1 MERHSIREALFNK
14 RMLICIFTGFTSG
27 LPLYIL
33 IQLVPAWLRKEGVS
47 LTEIGLFAL
56 VGIPYNWKFL
66 WAPMMDR
73 FFLPILGRRR
83 TWMLA
88 TQVALMVS
96 IACTGL
102 IDPKLSLGSV
112 AWLAGAIAFFSASQ
126 DVVLDGYR
134 RELLPDHELGLGN
147 SIHVQTYRLSGL
159 IPGALALILADRL
172 PWESVF
178 FIVAAFMLVGIIL
191 TLVISEAIEAPPPP
205 KTYKEVVIEPFAE
218 FVKRQKLADAALILA
233 FLFFY
238 KLGDNMA
245 VALAT
250 PFYIDLGFSLTEIGL
265 IAKNAALWP
274 SIIGGMLGGIWMVRL
289 GINRALWVFGVVQ
302 IVTILGYVV
311 LAEAG
316 ANKLILAVVVGME
329 YLGVGLGTAALTAFM
344 ARATSKVFAATQFA
358 LFSALA
364 TLPRTFAS
372 AATGYLV
379 DQMGWTTFF
388 VLCTCLAIPGMT
400 LLFWVAPWKIKE

>member
-66 WAPMMDR
+66 WAPLMDR
-73 FFLPILGRRR
+73 FYLPILGRRR
-83 TWMLA
+83 SWMLV
-88 TQVALMVS
+88 TQVALMMS
-96 IACTGL
+96 IAYTGL

-147 SIHVQTYRLSGL
+147 SIHIQTYRLSGL
-159 IPGALALILADRL
+159 IPGSLALILADRL

-178 FIVAAFMLVGIIL
+178 FIVAAFMLVGIVL
-191 TLVISEAIEAPPPP
+191 TLVISEAMEAPPPP
-205 KTYKEVVIEPFAE
+205 KTYQEVIFEPFAE
-218 FVKRQKLADAALILA
+218 FLKRQKLKHAALIFA

-250 PFYIDLGFSLTEIGL
+250 PFYIDLGFSLTEIGV

-274 SIIGGMLGGIWMVRL
+274 AIIGGMLGGIWMVRL
-289 GINRALWVFGVVQ
+289 GINRALWIFGVIQ

-311 LAEAG
+311 LSEAG
-316 ANKLILAVVVGME
+316 ANILILAVVVSME
-329 YLGVGLGTAALTAFM
+329 YLGVGLGSAALTAFM

-358 LFSALA
+358 LFSAIM

-372 AATGYLV
+372 AATGFLV
-379 DQMGWTTFF
+379 DQMGWTPFF
-388 VLCTCLAIPGMT
+388 VLCTCLAIPGMS
-400 LLFWVAPWKIKE
+400 LLLWVAPWNVRE

>member
-1 MERHSIREALFNK
+1 MERHSIREALFNR
-14 RMLICIFTGFTSG
+14 RMLICTFTGFTSG

-66 WAPMMDR
+66 WAPLMDR
-73 FFLPILGRRR
+73 FYLPILGRRR
-83 TWMLA
+83 SWMLV

-96 IACTGL
+96 IAYTGL
-102 IDPKLSLGSV
+102 VDPKLSLGSV

-126 DVVLDGYR
+126 DIVLDGYR

-147 SIHVQTYRLSGL
+147 SIHVQTYRLAGL
-159 IPGALALILADRL
+159 IPGSLALILADRI

-178 FIVAAFMLVGIIL
+178 VIVAAFMLVGIIL
-191 TLVISEAIEAPPPP
+191 TLIISEAMEAPPPP
-205 KTYKEVVIEPFAE
+205 KTYKEVVLEPFTE
-218 FVKRQKLADAALILA
+218 FVKRQKLKDAAIILA

-265 IAKNAALWP
+265 IAKHAALWP
-274 SIIGGMLGGIWMVRL
+274 AIIGGMLGGIWMVRL
-289 GINRALWVFGVVQ
+289 GINRALWIFGVVQ

-316 ANKLILAVVVGME
+316 ANNLLLAVVVGME
-329 YLGVGLGTAALTAFM
+329 YLGVGLGSAALTAFM
-344 ARATSKVFAATQFA
+344 MRATSKVFAATQFA

-388 VLCTCLAIPGMT
+388 VLCTFLAIPGMT
-400 LLFWVAPWKIKE
+400 LLFWIAPWKVRE

>member
-1 MERHSIREALFNK
+1 
-14 RMLICIFTGFTSG
+14 ML
-27 LPLYIL
+27 
-33 IQLVPAWLRKEGVS
+33 V
-47 LTEIGLFAL
+47 
-56 VGIPYNWKFL
+56 
-66 WAPMMDR
+66 
-73 FFLPILGRRR
+73 
-83 TWMLA
+83 
-88 TQVALMVS
+88 TQAALMVS
-96 IACTGL
+96 IAYTGW

-147 SIHVQTYRLSGL
+147 SIHIQTYRLSGL
-159 IPGALALILADRL
+159 IPGSLALILADRL

-178 FIVAAFMLVGIIL
+178 FVVAAFMLVGIVL
-191 TLVISEAIEAPPPP
+191 TLIISEAMEAPPPP
-205 KTYKEVVIEPFAE
+205 KTYKEVVFEPFAE
-218 FVKRQKLADAALILA
+218 FLKRQKLKQSLLIFA

-250 PFYIDLGFSLTEIGL
+250 PFYIDLGFSLTEIGVV
-265 IAKNAALWP
+265 AKNAALWP
-274 SIIGGMLGGIWMVRL
+274 AIFGGMLGGIWMVRL

-302 IVTILGYVV
+302 IVTIIGYVA
-311 LAEAG
+311 LSEAG
-316 ANKLILAVVVGME
+316 ANILLLAVVVGME
-329 YLGVGLGTAALTAFM
+329 YLGVGLGSAALTAFM
-344 ARATSKVFAATQFA
+344 ARSTSKVFAATQFA
-358 LFSALA
+358 LFSAIM

-379 DQMGWTTFF
+379 DQIGWTTFF

-400 LLFWVAPWKIKE
+400 LLFWVAPWNVRE